1 MPRRPRLR
9 SSSRD
14 SPQTIGIAD
23 SFVLRY
29 AEINIHESALR
40 HDISS
45 ANILHAK
52 RYAIAFFYLDQS
64 SYEMKT
70 LIVGPDTA
78 GNLLELVGVVRDN
91 NELIVI
97 HAMRLRPKFF
107 KLIDGT

>member
-1 MPRRPRLR
+1 MRRRPRWR
-9 SSSRD
+9 NSSRG
-14 SPQTIGIAD
+14 SQETIGIAD

-29 AEINIHESALR
+29 AEINIHESALK
-40 HDISS
+40 HGISS

-52 RYAIAFFYLDQS
+52 KYAIAIFYLDQN

-70 LIVGPDTA
+70 LIIGPDTA
-78 GNLLELVGVVRDN
+78 GNLLELVGVLREN